1 MKLVTVGTVAFDDI
15 ETPRG
20 RAEMVIGGAA
30 TYISRSASFF
40 VENQGINSDFYSDVI
55 LRGGAA
61 YLINKNLQVDASIS
75 GNFKNSPSVLYG
87 GVGVSW
93 RYDARYKDVVLKT
106 EEEKKAQEVAKKTK
120 TKKGFNLFKKKK

>member
-40 VENQGINSDFYSDVI
+40 VENQGIVSVIGGDFPEDELEEMRSLGIDRKSTRLNSSH
-55 LRGGAA
+55 
-61 YLINKNLQVDASIS
+61 
-75 GNFKNSPSVLYG
+75 
-87 GVGVSW
+87 
-93 RYDARYKDVVLKT
+93 
-106 EEEKKAQEVAKKTK
+106 
-120 TKKGFNLFKKKK
+120 

>member
-40 VENQGINSDFYSDVI
+40 VENQGIVSVIGGDFPEDELEEMRS
-55 LRGGAA
+55 LG
-61 YLINKNLQVDASIS
+61 INTDGIEIK
-75 GNFKNSPSVLYG
+75 K
-87 GVGVSW
+87 
-93 RYDARYKDVVLKT
+93 
-106 EEEKKAQEVAKKTK
+106 EEKSFSGQVVITII
-120 TKKGFNLFKKKK
+120 